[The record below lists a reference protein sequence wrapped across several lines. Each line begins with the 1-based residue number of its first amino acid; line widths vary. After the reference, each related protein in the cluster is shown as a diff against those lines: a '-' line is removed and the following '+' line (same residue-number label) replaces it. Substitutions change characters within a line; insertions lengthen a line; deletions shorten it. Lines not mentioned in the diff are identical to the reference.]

1 MSNWDFWLHWKLSK
15 PITLWDQLFVFG
27 IDRCSDFTGDQ
38 IYTDYLNKSGTS
50 DVAAQIVNSDDKH

>member
-1 MSNWDFWLHWKLSK
+1 LSK

-50 DVAAQIVNSDDKH
+50 DVATQIVNSDDKH